1 MAARYGCF
9 ATMTGQ
15 RRTFVGRRRN
25 AESIRFASCLR
36 GGCRPRTILHG
47 TVWRICFST
56 PNAFAGRVAASLLD
70 AIGLPEL
77 VTHNIEDYERVAL
90 QLAKDP
96 ALLDRYRNRLAA
108 NRTTQPLF
116 DADRFRRHIEAAY
129 LKMWEIR
136 QCGGQPRAFAVDAE
150 PAALPPIPSLL
161 A

>member
-1 MAARYGCF
+1 
-9 ATMTGQ
+9 
-15 RRTFVGRRRN
+15 
-25 AESIRFASCLR
+25 
-36 GGCRPRTILHG
+36 
-47 TVWRICFST
+47 
-56 PNAFAGRVAASLLD
+56 
-70 AIGLPEL
+70 
-77 VTHNIEDYERVAL
+77 L